1 MFSPDGT
8 EPAPGTRFDPPQGL
22 HRLTVQ
28 PTPAQPTRNNQ
39 QRELPMTHQP
49 LRTPEQQLAA
59 AKRGLGLPVVVAIC
73 GSTRFMEQMAA
84 ADLEETAS
92 KRIVVKPGCDLKKP
106 HLLWADPDRA
116 ERLKEDLDELH
127 RAKIRLADEVLV
139 VGDYIGDSTRSE
151 VRYARALGLWVRFTH
166 PGVDPDPVSLP
177 ESTYELRTVGST
189 ATISLPS
196 VVPVPGLHVY
206 ELPEHLREAG
216 DGVANPWRLGHHSGL
231 ALAAFPCKEDALRGA
246 REIADLTDWTRS
258 AEDIRTDPSFD
269 MEDYADYLTGRTNAL
284 LVSASMGREEL
295 A

>member
-1 MFSPDGT
+1 MPHQS
-8 EPAPGTRFDPPQGL
+8 L
-22 HRLTVQ
+22 H
-28 PTPAQPTRNNQ
+28 
-39 QRELPMTHQP
+39 
-49 LRTPEQQLAA
+49 TPEQQLVA

-73 GSTRFMEQMAA
+73 GSTRFMEQMVE
-84 ADLEETAS
+84 ADLQETAA

-151 VRYARALGLWVRFTH
+151 IRYARALGLWVRFTH
-166 PGVDPDPVSLP
+166 PEVDPDPVTLP

-189 ATISLPS
+189 ATIPLPS
-196 VVPVPGLHVY
+196 VVPAPGLHVY
-206 ELPEHLREAG
+206 ELPEHLREEG

-231 ALAAFPCKEDALRGA
+231 ALAAFPCKEDALRGT

-269 MEDYADYLTGRTNAL
+269 VEDYADSLTGRTNAL
-284 LVSASMGREEL
+284 LVSASMDRREP